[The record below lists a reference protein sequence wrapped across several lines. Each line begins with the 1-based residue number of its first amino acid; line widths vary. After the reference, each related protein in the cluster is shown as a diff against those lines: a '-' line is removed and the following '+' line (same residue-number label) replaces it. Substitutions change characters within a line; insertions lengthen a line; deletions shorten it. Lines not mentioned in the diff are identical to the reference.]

1 MADLLNDCLADL
13 QARID
18 EAQEQRNLEAWQGFL
33 EDRCAE
39 PLFFPPRRRPAP
51 PRIKWPSIHINDAL
65 EGLDPMV
72 LRELAG
78 ASGLLADGGALRLNV
93 RCNYGT
99 GILPTLFGCE
109 LFVMAR
115 ETDTLPGV
123 RPLPSM
129 DHIRRVTEAG
139 VPDLRAGLGGEVF
152 DCAARFLELF
162 RKFPALER
170 HVAIYHPDMQ
180 GPIDAAEEIWGSGI
194 FLAFCD
200 EPDLLRGFLEVI
212 TQTYIAFMRRWYALV
227 PPQNGY
233 STHWGLLHK
242 GRLMIRN
249 DSLMNLSPQ
258 VHLEFVRPLDQRLF
272 DEFGGGAI
280 HFCGRGCH
288 FIEALSAMPGL
299 SGIQMSQPHLN
310 DTETIYRHTV
320 DKGIKLLNFD
330 TKTAQAAVAA
340 GRPLRGQVQCC
351 A

>member
-33 EDRCAE
+33 ENRCVQ
-39 PLFFPPRRRPAP
+39 PFFCPPRRQPAP
-51 PRIKWPSIHINDAL
+51 PRVPWPAININDAL
-65 EGLDPMV
+65 EDVDLML
-72 LRELAG
+72 LRELA
-78 ASGLLADGGALRLNV
+78 AVSGLLAAGGGNRLNV

-99 GILPTLFGCE
+99 GILPSLFGCP

-115 ETDTLPGV
+115 ETDTLPAV
-123 RPLPSM
+123 RPLPSL
-129 DHIRRVTEAG
+129 DDIRRATEAG
-139 VPDLRAGLGGEVF
+139 IPDLRTGLGGKVF
-152 DCAARFLELF
+152 DCAARFLEVF
-162 RKFPALER
+162 RKYPALGR
-170 HVAIYHPDMQ
+170 HIAIYHPDMQ

-194 FLAFCD
+194 FLAFYD
-200 EPDLLRGFLEVI
+200 EPELLRNFLEVI
-212 TQTYIAFMRRWYALV
+212 ARTYAAFMRKWYALI
-227 PPQNGY
+227 PPPNGY

-258 VHLEFVRPLDQRLF
+258 IYVAFVRPLDQRLF

-280 HFCGRGCH
+280 HFCGRGSH
-288 FIEALSAMPGL
+288 YIEAMSAMRGL

-310 DTETIYRHTV
+310 DMETIYRNTV
-320 DKGIKLLNFD
+320 DKGLKLLNFD
-330 TKTAQAAVAA
+330 TATAQAAVAA
-340 GRPLRGQVQCC
+340 GRPLRGQVQCQ

>member
-1 MADLLNDCLADL
+1 MADLLNACLADL

-33 EDRCAE
+33 ENRCAE
-39 PLFFPPRRRPAP
+39 PIFFPPRRRPAP
-51 PRIKWPSIHINDAL
+51 SRIKWPAIPINDAL
-65 EGLDPMV
+65 ADIDLMV
-72 LRELAG
+72 LRELAA

-109 LFVMAR
+109 LFVMDR
-115 ETDTLPGV
+115 ETETLPGV
-123 RPLPSM
+123 RPLPSET
-129 DHIRRVTEAG
+129 DIRRVVAQG
-139 VPDLRAGLGGEVF
+139 IPDLRAGLGGRVF

-162 RKFPALER
+162 RKYPVLER
-170 HVAIYHPDMQ
+170 HVVIYHPDMQ

-194 FLAFCD
+194 FLAFYD

-212 TQTYIAFMRRWYALV
+212 TRTYAAFMRRWYGLV
-227 PPQNGY
+227 PPLHGH

-258 VHLEFVRPLDQRLF
+258 VYLEFVRPLDQLLF

-288 FIEALSAMPGL
+288 FIEAMSAMRGL

-310 DTETIYRHTV
+310 DMETIYRHTV
-320 DKGIKLLNFD
+320 DKGLKLLNFD
-330 TKTAQAAVAA
+330 TQTARAA
-340 GRPLRGQVQCC
+340 GRPLRAQVQCL